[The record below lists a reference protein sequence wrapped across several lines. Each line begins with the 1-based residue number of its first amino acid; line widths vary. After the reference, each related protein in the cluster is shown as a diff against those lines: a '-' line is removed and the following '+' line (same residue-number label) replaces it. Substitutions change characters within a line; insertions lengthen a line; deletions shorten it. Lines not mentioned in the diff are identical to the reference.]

1 MRGFVLPGCGAA
13 FFIRAST
20 CHSRTLSGSPERG
33 GQRRREAGIGH
44 HGSVAR
50 VLIDSVLSRAVSA
63 FAVVSM
69 VAALA
74 LPAGEAAD
82 SPLGDQL
89 RRGGVVLVIRHAA
102 TDFSKPDQDPVDL
115 KDCSTQR
122 NLSAEGRRDA
132 RRIGQGARR
141 LQLRIGAV
149 LSSPFCRTRET
160 ATLAFGRA
168 TVSSALLNTITTD
181 HDAVWRRQIRAAR
194 RLLGSKPPAGRVT
207 VLVTHGSVV
216 GDATGHTL
224 LEGETL
230 VFRPFGGGRFRL
242 VGRILPREWTAL

>member
-1 MRGFVLPGCGAA
+1 M
-13 FFIRAST
+13 
-20 CHSRTLSGSPERG
+20 
-33 GQRRREAGIGH
+33 
-44 HGSVAR
+44 
-50 VLIDSVLSRAVSA
+50 SRAPRDKMHSGRARA

-74 LPAGEAAD
+74 LPSAHAAD
-82 SPLGDQL
+82 SPLGAQL

-102 TDFSKPDQDPVDL
+102 TDFSKPDRDPVDL
-115 KDCSTQR
+115 KDCRTQR

-149 LSSPFCRTRET
+149 LSSPFCRTRAT
-160 ATLAFGRA
+160 ARLAFGLA
-168 TVSSALLNTITTD
+168 TVSPALLNTITAD
-181 HDAVWRRQIRAAR
+181 HDAAWRRQIRAAR
-194 RLLGSKPPAGRVT
+194 RLLGAKPAAGRVT

-224 LEGETL
+224 EEGETL
-230 VFRPFGGGRFRL
+230 VFRPLGGSRFRL
-242 VGRILPREWTAL
+242 VGRIVPRRWAAL

>member
-1 MRGFVLPGCGAA
+1 M
-13 FFIRAST
+13 
-20 CHSRTLSGSPERG
+20 
-33 GQRRREAGIGH
+33 
-44 HGSVAR
+44 R
-50 VLIDSVLSRAVSA
+50 VLLDKVLLRPAGA

-74 LPAGEAAD
+74 LPSGEAAG
-82 SPLGDQL
+82 SPLVDQL

-102 TDFSKPDQDPVDL
+102 TAFAKPDRDPVDL
-115 KDCSTQR
+115 KDCRTQR

-149 LSSPFCRTRET
+149 FSSPFCRTLET
-160 ATLAFGRA
+160 ARLAFGRA
-168 TVSSALLNTITTD
+168 TVNAALLNTITAD
-181 HDAVWRRQIRAAR
+181 HDTVWQRQIRAAR
-194 RLLGSKPPAGRVT
+194 RLLGTKPAAGRVT

-216 GDATGHTL
+216 GDATGLTL
-224 LEGETL
+224 EEGETL

-242 VGRILPREWTAL
+242 VGRIPPRDWTALRSSSGP